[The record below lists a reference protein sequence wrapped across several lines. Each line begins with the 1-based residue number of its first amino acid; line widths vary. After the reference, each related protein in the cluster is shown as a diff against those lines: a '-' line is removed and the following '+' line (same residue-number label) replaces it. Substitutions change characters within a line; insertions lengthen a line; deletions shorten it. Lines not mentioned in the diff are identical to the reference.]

1 MCSCEIM
8 SLETSRMEVRNCSI
22 SRDLSTER
30 AIECLLNSIVGIRI
44 QPQSV
49 VLISSSPMLLTIRM
63 IYLRFLI
70 EPATLRRR
78 INPLCKSKGN

>member
-1 MCSCEIM
+1 M

-30 AIECLLNSIVGIRI
+30 AIECLLNSIVGIRV

-49 VLISSSPMLLTIRM
+49 VLVSSSPMLLTRRM
-63 IYLRFLI
+63 IYLRFFDRTCHLV
-70 EPATLRRR
+70 PQD
-78 INPLCKSKGN
+78 KSLHVRVRETKF